1 VNRRTAAAEV
11 ARVEEVD
18 AERKRAAKADQRK
31 EEKAAATKVGASNVS
46 GPTIDASELGIGKVP
61 KSVVLQRWR
70 AACETTVVPEH
81 ELLRDVIFILQGING
96 RFVRFEEVKPTVVH
110 DPGVIQSNPGP
121 AGDPLVKVKIVEGE
135 STVSK
140 TPRCACS

>member
-1 VNRRTAAAEV
+1 M
-11 ARVEEVD
+11 
-18 AERKRAAKADQRK
+18 
-31 EEKAAATKVGASNVS
+31 AAATKAGAPSVS
-46 GPTIDASELGIGKVP
+46 GPSIDPSELGIGKVP

-121 AGDPLVKVKIVEGE
+121 AGDPLVKVKIVEEE
-135 STVSK
+135 SIVSVPLVAPGHEK
-140 TPRCACS
+140 DADEVSSSLP